1 MTSRYRLVLAVC
13 TAGAWGFF
21 GCSSDEGAGSPP
33 GTGGVGGVAEGTGGV
48 AATGAMLPGTGGLDG
63 TGAAP
68 LGTGG
73 VPLGTGGVPATGGN
87 PPATGG
93 SNPGTGG
100 VSAGTGGV
108 NVGTGGVNV
117 GTGGVVAGTGGVVAG
132 TGGVSVGTGGVSPTG
147 GVGTGGSI
155 PVDPNAAAAIEAC
168 MLQLPWGAPAL
179 TAEERAPIIDAI
191 IKTCVEFAPPGAEW
205 QQYCQMFLV
214 AAINAESSYDVLANA
229 TGDNP
234 AVGLMQI
241 TFTSTVVDFADYGPV
256 DALERIGCDFGT
268 VTDSDSFSTK
278 REMMI
283 DPYCNVALGAWYN
296 FIFGSGNGGDEAV
309 WVWAYCQGG
318 GIAGSLHIGMA
329 CHLMGAG
336 ADIKGAD
343 FYYNQIVEWVEPC
356 ITYEGTHP
364 FERTIEPDMGKY
376 CR

>member
-1 MTSRYRLVLAVC
+1 
-13 TAGAWGFF
+13 
-21 GCSSDEGAGSPP
+21 
-33 GTGGVGGVAEGTGGV
+33 
-48 AATGAMLPGTGGLDG
+48 
-63 TGAAP
+63 
-68 LGTGG
+68 
-73 VPLGTGGVPATGGN
+73 
-87 PPATGG
+87 
-93 SNPGTGG
+93 
-100 VSAGTGGV
+100 VSAG
-108 NVGTGGVNV
+108 
-117 GTGGVVAGTGGVVAG
+117 
-132 TGGVSVGTGGVSPTG
+132 TG

-155 PVDPNAAAAIEAC
+155 SVDPNAAAAIEAC

-179 TAEERAPIIDAI
+179 TAEERAPIIHAI
-191 IKTCVEFAPPGAEW
+191 INTCVEFAPPGAEW
-205 QQYCQMFLV
+205 QQWCQMFLV

-256 DALERIGCDFGT
+256 DALERVGCDFGT

-318 GIAGSLHIGMA
+318 GVAGNLHIGMA
-329 CHLMGAG
+329 CHLMGAE
-336 ADIKGAD
+336 AAHSSLEGAD

-356 ITYEGTHP
+356 ITYDGTHP

-376 CR
+376 CG